1 MSKNLFITGTGTDVG
16 KTYVSA
22 LIVKKLLE
30 DNQKA
35 AYYKAAMSG
44 NIRNSK
50 GELIPVDAVHVKKT
64 SNISQKIE
72 DMCPYIYESPF
83 APHLSAKY
91 EGNPV
96 DMEVV
101 KKQFKSLEK
110 QYDYITMEGSGGII
124 CPIRMDHIK
133 INLEDI
139 ISTLNLSCIL
149 VADAGLGTI
158 NNVVLTTEYMKSKK
172 IPIKGIILNNF
183 DKSNILHGNNLFMCE
198 HITQLKVLACVETN
212 CKDIDIDVNL
222 LKSLYD

>member
-16 KTYVSA
+16 KTYISA
-22 LIVKKLLE
+22 LILKKLIE
-30 DNQKA
+30 NNQNA

-44 NIRNSK
+44 NIRNSE
-50 GELIPVDAVHVKKT
+50 GQLVPGDAIYVKT
-64 SNISQKIE
+64 ISKIKQPIE
-72 DMCPYIYESPF
+72 EMCHYVYESPF

-96 DMEVV
+96 NMETI
-101 KKQFKSLEK
+101 KKQFKNLQK
-110 QYDYITMEGSGGII
+110 KYDYVTMEGSGGII
-124 CPIRMDHIK
+124 CPIRMDNIK

-139 ISTLNLSCIL
+139 ITTLNLSCII

-198 HITQLKVLACVETN
+198 HITKIKVLACVEKN
-212 CKDIDIDVNL
+212 CKNIDIGIGL
-222 LKSLYD
+222 LKSLYN